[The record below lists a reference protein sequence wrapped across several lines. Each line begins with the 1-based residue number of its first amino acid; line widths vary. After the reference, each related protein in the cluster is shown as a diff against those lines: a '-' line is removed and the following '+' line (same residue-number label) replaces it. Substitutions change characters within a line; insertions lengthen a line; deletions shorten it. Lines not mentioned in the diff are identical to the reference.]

1 MPRIHSVVR
10 IALILMAAVRA
21 AGAAEYSLADLGP
34 VGTVPEVEAT
44 LTAAVARVITEGG
57 GFIAVDGRVNADWIA
72 RNPAPSST
80 RRGTPTVTLVDR
92 RFGVEKV
99 YVPGNGQTTGVGWT
113 PRQVIRNLTEPIDMT
128 FGVHSTEVLDTR
140 IAGGTASYDQPI
152 QDAVKAGEN
161 VRIYLP
167 SQRGLAV
174 GTHYVVSGVPRGY
187 GEKNDR
193 GPIKALGWDKERG
206 LPYVV
211 MDLQHDHPAESLFYN
226 KHVVNSMTMTDHS
239 HSDNQ
244 SMGLMVSR
252 YNYAQGDSFVIS
264 ASARSMGNVMSGA
277 GDEGGL
283 TYASDIYND
292 LRPFRSKVVSM
303 NPATGELVF
312 EHGPARIHTLG
323 TSRPLIN
330 FNTGK
335 WVTAGTVHIVAP
347 GYPDPWALL
356 LTNAA
361 AGRGNVFAGGAIIG
375 SRDCGWTRDVIGRFF
390 AIDEPG
396 EYLDPAN
403 DPDAGYTAA
412 PDIRV
417 HRWYQIM
424 NVEDRP
430 DGTKRMSVER
440 TRWWARHDVA
450 PTLYDRENMTWKG
463 HERPLKYIIA
473 PGAQV
478 ADISRGWKETLASAG
493 YAEKSYPRTLVLA
506 PSPDTGTAY
515 DFQPGDPIAQAIG
528 GDPWNVTGMR
538 IRHFNYV
545 PTTIEDASV
554 HAVNIGRVAVNTAFA
569 IGGESALDKVLAEQ
583 KDKSPAFLYGINIQA
598 ATRVGLRI
606 LGDTQDAAIHF
617 LQRHGK
623 PQPMAWNVK
632 GFPTHRLTVDP
643 EKGGFALAGGATS
656 VDALNVSAAGGI
668 SAGAL
673 PARNL
678 RGIGVA
684 VRENQSELTVYFQRP
699 EADAAYAL
707 HVQPSWFTAVTAEK
721 TPSGFTARFER
732 PAPAGAKLDWIL
744 VR

>member
-1 MPRIHSVVR
+1 MLRNYPY
-10 IALILMAAVRA
+10 ALLALLHLVTAPALAADYA
-21 AGAAEYSLADLGP
+21 LADLGP
-34 VGTVPEVEAT
+34 VATPAEVEAT
-44 LTAAVARVITEGG
+44 LTSAVARVIAEGG
-57 GFIAVDGRVNADWIA
+57 GFIHVDGRVASEWVA
-72 RNPAPSST
+72 RNPASAST
-80 RRGTPTVTLVDR
+80 KRGTPTVTLVDR

-99 YVPGNGQTTGVGWT
+99 YVPGNGQADGVAWT
-113 PRQVIRNLTEPIDMT
+113 PRQIIRTVTEPIDMT
-128 FGVHSTEVLDTR
+128 FGVHSTEMIDTR

-152 QDAVKAGEN
+152 QDAVKAGN
-161 VRIYLP
+161 DVRIYLP

-174 GTHYVVSGVPRGY
+174 GTHYVISGRPQGY
-187 GEKNDR
+187 GEPNDR
-193 GPIKALGWDKERG
+193 GPIKELGWDKERG

-211 MDLQHDHPAESLFYN
+211 MDLKHDHPAGALFYN

-239 HSDNQ
+239 QSDNQ
-244 SMGLMVSR
+244 SMGLNVAR
-252 YNYAQGDSFVIS
+252 YNYGQGDSFVIAAHS
-264 ASARSMGNVMSGA
+264 RTMGNVMSGA

-292 LRPFRSKVVSM
+292 VRPFRSKVVSM

-312 EHGPARIHTLG
+312 EPGPARIHTLG

-335 WVTAGTVHIVAP
+335 WVTAGTVYIVAP
-347 GYPDPWALL
+347 GYPDPWLTT
-356 LTNAA
+356 TNAA
-361 AGRGNVFAGGAIIG
+361 TGKSELLHNGAIIG

-396 EYLDPAN
+396 EYLDPVN

-424 NVEDRP
+424 NLEDRP
-430 DGTKRMSVER
+430 DGTKRLFIER
-440 TRWWARHDVA
+440 TRWWATHDVA
-450 PTLYDRENMTWKG
+450 PTLYDRENMTWKD

-478 ADISRGWKETLASAG
+478 ADVSRGWQETLASGG
-493 YAEKSYPRTLVLA
+493 YAEKTYPRTLVLA
-506 PSPDTGTAY
+506 PSPDSGTAF

-528 GDPWNVTGMR
+528 SDPWNVTGMR

-545 PTTIEDASV
+545 PSTIEDASV
-554 HAVNIGRVAVNTAFA
+554 QVKNIGRVAVHSAFSIA
-569 IGGESALDKVLAEQ
+569 GDPSLDKALADQ
-583 KDKSPAFLYGINIQA
+583 KDRNPYFLYGLNILT
-598 ATRVGLRI
+598 ATRVGLRFA
-606 LGDTQDAAIHF
+606 GDTQDAAIHF
-617 LQRHGK
+617 VQRPGK
-623 PQPMAWNVK
+623 PQPMMWNVK
-632 GFPTHRLTVDP
+632 GFPTHRLAVDP
-643 EKGGFALAGGATS
+643 EKGGFALAGGATT
-656 VDALNVSAAGGI
+656 VDGLNVSAAGGI

-684 VRENQSELTVYFQRP
+684 VRENRAEHTVWFPQP

-707 HVQPSWFTAVTAEK
+707 HVQPSWFTAVITEK
-721 TPSGFTARFER
+721 SPSGFTVRFEQ
-732 PAPAGAKLDWIL
+732 PAPADAKFDWIL
-744 VR
+744 MR

>member
-1 MPRIHSVVR
+1 MSRIHPVVR
-10 IALILMAAVRA
+10 LALVLLLASRASAVD
-21 AGAAEYSLADLGP
+21 YSLADLGP
-34 VGTVPEVEAT
+34 VGTPAEVEAT
-44 LTAAVARVITEGG
+44 LTAAVARVIAEGG
-57 GFIAVDGRVNADWIA
+57 GFLHVDGRVAADWVA
-72 RNPAPSST
+72 RNPASSST
-80 RRGTPTVTLVDR
+80 KRGAPTVTVVDR
-92 RFGVEKV
+92 RFGIEKV
-99 YVPGNGQTTGVGWT
+99 YVPGNGQADGAAWT
-113 PRQVIRNLTEPIDMT
+113 PRQVIRSVTEPIDMT
-128 FGVHSTEVLDTR
+128 FGVHSTETIDTR

-152 QDAVKAGEN
+152 VDAVKAGTD

-174 GTHYVVSGVPRGY
+174 GTHFVVSGVPRGY
-187 GEKNDR
+187 GEPVDR
-193 GPIKALGWDKERG
+193 GPIKAMGWDKARG

-211 MDLQHDHPAESLFYN
+211 MDLKHDHPAEALFYN
-226 KHVVNSMTMTDHS
+226 KHVVNSLTLVDHS
-239 HSDNQ
+239 QSDNQ
-244 SMGLMVSR
+244 SMGLNVAR
-252 YNYAQGDSFVIS
+252 YNYGQGDSFVIAAHS
-264 ASARSMGNVMSGA
+264 RTMGNVMSGA

-312 EHGPARIHTLG
+312 EPGPARIHTLG

-330 FNTGK
+330 FNTSK
-335 WVTAGTVHIVAP
+335 WVTAGNVHIVAP
-347 GYPDPWALL
+347 GYPDPWLPV
-356 LTNAA
+356 TNKTDLHH
-361 AGRGNVFAGGAIIG
+361 NGAIIG
-375 SRDCGWTRDVIGRFF
+375 SKDCGWTREVIGRFF

-430 DGTKRMSVER
+430 DGTKRLYIER
-440 TRWWARHDVA
+440 TRWWARHDAA

-478 ADISRGWKETLASAG
+478 ADISRGWKETLASGG
-493 YAEKSYPRTLVLA
+493 YAEKTYPRTLVLA
-506 PSPDTGTAY
+506 PSPDTGTAF

-528 GDPWNVTGMR
+528 SDPWNVTGMR

-545 PTTIEDASV
+545 PSTIEDSSV
-554 HAVNIGRVAVNTAFA
+554 QAMNIGRVAVHSAFSIA
-569 IGGESALDKVLAEQ
+569 GEPSLEKALADQ
-583 KDKSPAFLYGINIQA
+583 KDRNPYFLYGLNILT
-598 ATRVGLRI
+598 ATRVGLRFA
-606 LGDTQDAAIHF
+606 GDTQDAAIHF
-617 LQRHGK
+617 VQRHGK
-623 PQPMAWNVK
+623 PQPMMWNVK

-643 EKGGFALAGGATS
+643 ERGGFALAGGATS
-656 VDALNVSAAGGI
+656 VDALNVSATGGI

-684 VRENQSELTVYFQRP
+684 VRENRTEHAVQFPQP

-707 HVQPSWFTAVTAEK
+707 HVQPSWFTAVTTEK
-721 TPSGFTARFER
+721 TPSGFTARFEQ
-732 PAPAGAKLDWIL
+732 PAPADAKFDWIL

>member
-1 MPRIHSVVR
+1 MSRTNLVIPL
-10 IALILMAAVRA
+10 ALLLLIVNRTDAV
-21 AGAAEYSLADLGP
+21 EYKLADLGP
-34 VGTVPEVEAT
+34 VGTLAEVEAT
-44 LTAAVARVITEGG
+44 LTSAVARVIAEGG
-57 GFIAVDGRVNADWIA
+57 GFIHVDGRVATDWVA

-80 RRGTPTVTLVDR
+80 KRGSPTVTLVDR
-92 RFGVEKV
+92 RFGVEKT
-99 YVPGNGQTTGVGWT
+99 YVPGNGQAAGTTWT
-113 PRQVIRNLTEPIDMT
+113 PRQIIRNVTDPIDMT
-128 FGVHSTEVLDTR
+128 FGVHSTEMIDTR

-152 QDAVKAGEN
+152 QDAVKAGTD

-174 GTHYVVSGVPRGY
+174 GTHFVISGRPRGY
-187 GEKNDR
+187 GEPNDR
-193 GPIKALGWDKERG
+193 GPIKAMGWDKERG

-211 MDLQHDHPAESLFYN
+211 MDLKHDHEAESLFYN

-239 HSDNQ
+239 QSDNQ
-244 SMGLMVSR
+244 SMGLNVAR
-252 YNYAQGDSFVIS
+252 YNYGQGDSFVIAAHS
-264 ASARSMGNVMSGA
+264 RSMGNLMSGA

-292 LRPFRSKVVSM
+292 IQPFRSKVVSM
-303 NPATGELVF
+303 NSATGELVF
-312 EHGPARIHTLG
+312 EPGPARIHTLG

-347 GYPDPWALL
+347 GYPDPWLPT
-356 LTNAA
+356 TNAA
-361 AGRGNVFAGGAIIG
+361 TGKSDLLHGGAIIG
-375 SRDCGWTRDVIGRFF
+375 SADCGWTRNLIGRFF

-430 DGTKRMSVER
+430 DGTKRLYIER
-440 TRWWARHDVA
+440 TRWWATHDIV
-450 PTLYDRENMTWKG
+450 PTLYDRENMSWKD

-478 ADISRGWKETLASAG
+478 ADISRGWEETLASGG
-493 YAEKSYPRTLVLA
+493 YAEKTYSRTLVLA
-506 PSPDTGTAY
+506 PSPDSGTAL

-545 PTTIEDASV
+545 PSTIEDASV
-554 HAVNIGRVAVNTAFA
+554 HAVNIGRVAVHSAFIVA
-569 IGGESALDKVLAEQ
+569 GDPSLDKALASQ
-583 KDKSPAFLYGINIQA
+583 KDKNPPFLYGLNIQT
-598 ATRVGLRI
+598 ATRVGLRF
-606 LGDTQDAAIHF
+606 LGDTQDAAIQF
-617 LQRHGK
+617 VQRHGK
-623 PQPMAWNVK
+623 PQLMTWNVK
-632 GFPTHRLTVDP
+632 GFPSHRLTVDP
-643 EKGGFALAGGATS
+643 EKGGFALAGGPTA
-656 VDALNVSAAGGI
+656 VDALNVSAEGGI

-684 VRENQSELTVYFQRP
+684 VRENRTELTVSFQRP

-721 TPSGFTARFER
+721 TESGFTARFEK
-732 PAPAGAKLDWIL
+732 PAPANAKIDWIL

>member
-1 MPRIHSVVR
+1 MPRIYPVAHF
-10 IALILMAAVRA
+10 ALVLLLAGRASAVD
-21 AGAAEYSLADLGP
+21 YSLADLGP
-34 VGTVPEVEAT
+34 VDTPAKAEAT
-44 LTAAVARVITEGG
+44 LTEAVARVIAEGG
-57 GFIAVDGRVNADWIA
+57 GFIHVDGRVATDWVA
-72 RNPAPSST
+72 RNPASSST
-80 RRGTPTVTLVDR
+80 KRGAPTVTVVDR

-99 YVPGNGQTTGVGWT
+99 YVPGNGQADGSSWT
-113 PRQVIRNLTEPIDMT
+113 PRQVIRSVTEPIDMT
-128 FGVHSTEVLDTR
+128 FGVHSTETIDTR

-152 QDAVKAGEN
+152 VDAVKAGN
-161 VRIYLP
+161 DVRIYLP

-174 GTHYVVSGVPRGY
+174 GTHFVVSGVPRGY
-187 GEKNDR
+187 GEPVDR
-193 GPIKALGWDKERG
+193 GPIKAMGWDKERG

-211 MDLQHDHPAESLFYN
+211 MDLKHDHPAEALFYN
-226 KHVVNSMTMTDHS
+226 KHVVNSLTLVDHS
-239 HSDNQ
+239 QSDNQ
-244 SMGLMVSR
+244 SMGLNVAR
-252 YNYAQGDSFVIS
+252 YNYGQGDSFVIAAHS
-264 ASARSMGNVMSGA
+264 RTMGNVMSGA

-292 LRPFRSKVVSM
+292 LRPFRSKVASM

-312 EHGPARIHTLG
+312 EPGPARIHTLG

-335 WVTAGTVHIVAP
+335 WLTAGTVHIVAP
-347 GYPDPWALL
+347 GYPDPWLPA
-356 LTNAA
+356 TNKADVHH
-361 AGRGNVFAGGAIIG
+361 NGAIIG
-375 SRDCGWTRDVIGRFF
+375 SKDCGWTREVIGRFF

-430 DGTKRMSVER
+430 DGTKRLYIER
-440 TRWWARHDVA
+440 TRWWARHDAA

-478 ADISRGWKETLASAG
+478 ADISRGWKETLASGG
-493 YAEKSYPRTLVLA
+493 YAEKTYPRTLVLA
-506 PSPDTGTAY
+506 PSPDTGTVF
-515 DFQPGDPIAQAIG
+515 DFQPGDPIVQAIG
-528 GDPWNVTGMR
+528 SDPWNVSGMR

-545 PTTIEDASV
+545 PSTIEDSSV
-554 HAVNIGRVAVNTAFA
+554 HAVNIGRVAVHSAFSIA
-569 IGGESALDKVLAEQ
+569 GEPSLEKALAEQ
-583 KDKSPAFLYGINIQA
+583 KDRNPYFLYGLNILT
-598 ATRVGLRI
+598 ATRVGLRFA
-606 LGDTQDAAIHF
+606 GDTQDAAIHF
-617 LQRHGK
+617 VQRHGK
-623 PQPMAWNVK
+623 SQTMMWNVK

-643 EKGGFALAGGATS
+643 ERGGFALAGGATS

-684 VRENQSELTVYFQRP
+684 VRENRTEHTVRFPQP

-707 HVQPSWFTAVTAEK
+707 HVQPSWFTAVMVEK
-721 TPSGFTARFER
+721 TPSGFTARFEQ
-732 PAPAGAKLDWIL
+732 PAPADAKFDWIL